1 MNENLLTVKAGIV
14 AFGATLGAFLGWKGV
29 MLLAWVLVMALDY
42 LTGTLAACR
51 DGEWSS
57 SIARD
62 GIWHKGGMIAV
73 VAVAV
78 ISDWIMVL
86 VAECIPIGIQ
96 WPGII
101 MPLVLAWYI
110 ITELGSILE
119 NAVKMGANV
128 PVWLVNIL
136 KASANF
142 VEAAGEHVLS
152 EESADGVLD
161 GVANVIEDNRTDN
174 WPE

>member
-1 MNENLLTVKAGIV
+1 MNENMLTVKTAIV
-14 AFGATLGAFLGWKGV
+14 TFFTALGAFLGWKGV
-29 MLLAWVLVMALDY
+29 MLVAWVLVMALDY
-42 LTGTLAACR
+42 LTGTLAACH
-51 DGEWSS
+51 DGDWSS

-62 GIWHKGGMIAV
+62 GIWHKAGMIIV
-73 VAVAV
+73 VAVSA

-86 VAECIPIGIQ
+86 VAEYIPIGIQ

-128 PVWLVNIL
+128 PDWLIKLL
-136 KASANF
+136 KASANI
-142 VEAAGEHVLS
+142 VQAAGQQGLE
-152 EESADGVLD
+152 DG
-161 GVANVIEDNRTDN
+161 TDM
-174 WPE
+174 